1 MIRDLG
7 VDRLLSLG
15 RELNKVGGVQ
25 LHIRNNWKHGGKK
38 KLPGQCG
45 TCPIRIS
52 GPCLKLP
59 QSKTILSGIIFM
71 VC

>member
-25 LHIRNNWKHGGKK
+25 LHIRNNWKAWGGKK
-38 KLPGQCG
+38 KASRPMRDLPN
-45 TCPIRIS
+45 
-52 GPCLKLP
+52 
-59 QSKTILSGIIFM
+59 
-71 VC
+71 